1 MEDQIKMV
9 VNIFDTANEMSRQMV
24 ETQEYQDLKVA
35 VEELLADEAAV
46 ALFRDFQKQQAEAQ
60 HKQMQGQQ
68 PSEDEIKAIQDM
80 AKKVSAEASI
90 MKLMEQEKRLDQMIQ
105 QINQNLTSPIQ
116 SLYNDLLKDPE

>member
-1 MEDQIKMV
+1 MV

-35 VEELLADEAAV
+35 VEELMADEAAV

-116 SLYNDLLKDPE
+116 SLYNDLLKDPK

>member
-46 ALFRDFQKQQAEAQ
+46 ALFRDFQKQQAE
-60 HKQMQGQQ
+60 
-68 PSEDEIKAIQDM
+68 DEIKAIQDM